1 MTTPQHPQPPEQVP
15 PAPPAPVGQTLGP
28 PVPRPAPDAAG
39 QPAAPPPAAARPATG
54 RATVPGAVPG
64 TVTGTATVVPADA
77 GTAVA
82 DVVPE
87 AQSTPPVAAA
97 AAAVPPAPLGPFPVV
112 EQPVATEPPP
122 PRPSWQAR
130 RHRGLDRLSV
140 GRHVAPTAELDQ
152 LQLTSVSFGL
162 LLGRDQTGGPVTVRM
177 FRPAPLHVVLV
188 CGAWAAK
195 LVTYRA
201 LRFGARLVV
210 VTPDPA
216 GWIDLGRRA
225 TGRTDRV
232 AVVDDLRAPVSRE
245 ASADAPVLRL
255 TGLGAA
261 AEQDLPVTALP
272 QWNTR
277 LSVLPQV
284 TPEQVTPYRAAQLA
298 SADLLLTQRLST
310 PEATTL
316 AAALQLT
323 ERTSYIL
330 QVLHDDMLAVLTKA
344 GIRYAW
350 LHPTSTEQSTLG
362 WQTRY

>member
-1 MTTPQHPQPPEQVP
+1 MTTPPQPDQPQPLP
-15 PAPPAPVGQTLGP
+15 PAPVVGQTLGP
-28 PVPRPAPDAAG
+28 PAPRPEPDPAD
-39 QPAAPPPAAARPATG
+39 QPPAAPQQPVPARPATG
-54 RATVPGAVPG
+54 RASVPVPG
-64 TVTGTATVVPADA
+64 TVSGSATVAESAPAAQAVPAPPA
-77 GTAVA
+77 
-82 DVVPE
+82 
-87 AQSTPPVAAA
+87 AQAAPI

-112 EQPVATEPPP
+112 EPVEASAPPP
-122 PRPSWQAR
+122 ARPSWQAR
-130 RHRGLDRLSV
+130 RHRGLDRLSI

-162 LLGRDQTGGPVTVRM
+162 WLGRDQAGGPVTVRM

-188 CGAWAAK
+188 GGAWAAK

-232 AVVDDLRAPVSRE
+232 AVVDDLRAPVSRV

-261 AEQDLPVTALP
+261 AEQDPPVTALP

-277 LSVLPQV
+277 LSVLPQA

-298 SADLLLTQRLST
+298 SADLLLTQRLSA
-310 PEATTL
+310 PEAATL
-316 AAALQLT
+316 AAALRLT
-323 ERTSYIL
+323 ERTSYVL
-330 QVLHDDMLAVLTKA
+330 QVLHDDMLAVLTRA
-344 GIRYAW
+344 GVRYAW